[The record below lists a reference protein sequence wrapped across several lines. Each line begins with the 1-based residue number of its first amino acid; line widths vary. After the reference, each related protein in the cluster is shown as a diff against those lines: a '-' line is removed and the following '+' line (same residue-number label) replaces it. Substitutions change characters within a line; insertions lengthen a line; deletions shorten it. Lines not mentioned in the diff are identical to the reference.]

1 MMRVIFLGFILFG
14 IFPQLFSQEIE
25 SGHVQLI
32 QDARVDTLMKKYIMA
47 NKFDPE
53 IKGFRIEIFF
63 DSGNQSKNTAIEAKS
78 EFVNR
83 FPEVPSYLTFQPPN
97 YIVRVGDF
105 RTKMEA
111 DKFLKEIETTYPSAF
126 IVADKIAF
134 PKLQ

>member
-1 MMRVIFLGFILFG
+1 MRVIFLGVILFG

-25 SGHVQLI
+25 SGNVKVI
-32 QDARVDTLMKKYIMA
+32 QDSRVDTLMEKYIMV
-47 NKFDPE
+47 NEFDPNIE
-53 IKGFRIEIFF
+53 GFRIEIFF
-63 DSGNQSKNTAIEAKS
+63 ESGNQSKNKAIEAKS

-83 FPEVPSYLTFQPPN
+83 FPEVPTYLTFQPPN
-97 YIVRVGDF
+97 YKVRVGDY

-111 DKFLKEIETTYPSAF
+111 DKFLKEIESIYPFAF

>member
-1 MMRVIFLGFILFG
+1 MRVIFLGVILFG
-14 IFPQLFSQEIE
+14 IFPQLFSQDIE
-25 SGHVQLI
+25 SGHVKVI
-32 QDARVDTLMKKYIMA
+32 QDSRVDTLMEKYIMV
-47 NKFDPE
+47 NKFDPD

-63 DSGNQSKNTAIEAKS
+63 DSGNQSKNKAIEAKS

-97 YIVRVGDF
+97 YKVRVGDF

-111 DKFLKEIETTYPSAF
+111 DKFLKQIENTYPSAF

>member
-1 MMRVIFLGFILFG
+1 MRVIFLGVILLG

-25 SGHVQLI
+25 SGHVNVI
-32 QDARVDTLMKKYIMA
+32 QDSRVDTLMEKYIMV
-47 NKFDPE
+47 NEFDLD

-63 DSGNQSKNTAIEAKS
+63 DSGNQSKNKAIDAKS

-97 YIVRVGDF
+97 YKVRVGDF

-111 DKFLKEIETTYPSAF
+111 DKFLKEIETIYPSAF

>member
-14 IFPQLFSQEIE
+14 FIPQLFSQEIE

>member
-1 MMRVIFLGFILFG
+1 MRVIFLGFILFG
-14 IFPQLFSQEIE
+14 FFPQLFSQEIE